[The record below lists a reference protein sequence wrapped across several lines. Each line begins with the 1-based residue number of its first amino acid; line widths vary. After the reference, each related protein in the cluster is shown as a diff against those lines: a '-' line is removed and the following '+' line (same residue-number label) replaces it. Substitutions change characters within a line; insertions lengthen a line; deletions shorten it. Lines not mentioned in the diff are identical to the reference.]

1 LILLKA
7 TKNAVAVEGMRNAHM
22 KDAVALCDFISH
34 LQEQVSNSIFEFS
47 LYEFVSISLWICPF
61 KGARG

>member
-7 TKNAVAVEGMRNAHM
+7 TKNAVEVEGMRNAHM

-34 LQEQVSNSIFEFS
+34 LQEQVTNSILNFG
-47 LYEFVSISLWICPF
+47 L
-61 KGARG
+61 